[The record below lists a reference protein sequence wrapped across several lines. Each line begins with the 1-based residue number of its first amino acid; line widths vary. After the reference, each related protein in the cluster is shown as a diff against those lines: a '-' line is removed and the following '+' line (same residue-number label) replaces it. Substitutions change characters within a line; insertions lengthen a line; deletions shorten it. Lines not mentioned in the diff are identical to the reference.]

1 MKKRREMEENRNDI
15 PTPIFEDKYKKYNQ
29 DYINN
34 KIAQRKIFF
43 FSTETKK
50 AKIWLR
56 AI

>member
-34 KIAQRKIFF
+34 KIAQRGRRKG
-43 FSTETKK
+43 KK
-50 AKIWLR
+50 R
-56 AI
+56 R